1 MPLPPDDAA
10 PKSHRPLRGSS
21 PRHAWLGFERHLP
34 AGVEHVSLHVTN
46 VAHSLLYLP
55 RGCVS
60 GRWICRGKESR
71 TDWEAGAIRFHAA
84 DGEQHTLVG
93 VVRSAQLSVV
103 SLIIPPDDLHTIAA
117 ADGIDRIPDLR
128 MLVWP
133 NDAVLRGCLD
143 RLTSPIPAA
152 DSAEEEDRDEAARRL
167 ALRLAELTGAPRPDW
182 YADSGSFDRRSL
194 SAIVAMIDADLAL
207 PPTAADVARG
217 CGLSPS
223 HFARKFRHTTGMSLG
238 RFVNRRRL
246 QAALDRL
253 RHPGTDLVTLAYDLG
268 FSSQSHL
275 TRLFSGSTGMTPAKF
290 RRMFRPTIG

>member
-1 MPLPPDDAA
+1 MRHDDPAPHAHGPLIGT
-10 PKSHRPLRGSS
+10 RLRRG
-21 PRHAWLGFERHLP
+21 WLGFEREI
-34 AGVEHVSLHVTN
+34 AGGAEHASIPLRN
-46 VAHSLLYLP
+46 VAHSVLYLQS
-55 RGCVS
+55 GCVS
-60 GRWICRGKESR
+60 GRLIHRGKESR
-71 TDWEAGAIRFHAA
+71 TDGETGAVRFHAA
-84 DGEQHTLVG
+84 DGEEQTLVG
-93 VVRSAQLSVV
+93 TIQSPRLRFAT
-103 SLIIPPDDLHTIAA
+103 LIIPPDDLHTIAA
-117 ADGIDRIPDLR
+117 ADGVDRLADLR

-133 NDAVLRGCLD
+133 NDAVLRGCLAL
-143 RLTSPIPAA
+143 LTSPIPAA
-152 DSAEEEDRDEAARRL
+152 DSGDEEDRDEAARCL
-167 ALRLAELTGAPRPDW
+167 VLRLAELTGAPRPDW

-194 SAIVAMIDADLAL
+194 GEIVAMIDADLAM

-253 RHPGTDLVTLAYDLG
+253 RHPATDLVTLAFDLG

-275 TRLFSGSTGMTPAKF
+275 TRLFSESTGMTPAKF